1 MAKWIKNI
9 LGIVIAALLI
19 WYLGK
24 HWDKLSALL
33 KLGPVELFAIY
44 FITFLSML
52 SNSYIVVVLL
62 KVLRVRTRFWDMV
75 LLQNATTLLNYLPM
89 KFGTIF
95 RANYL
100 KRHYGLSY
108 AHFGTFFVYLTLL
121 ITAATAVAGVTVL
134 LLVYGVTGY
143 EAKLVAGVFLS
154 AFVCSIFL
162 AFMPLPMPKGSNKV
176 SAVLRNFLI
185 GRGRVKTDKRALI
198 YGGVFLI
205 INLILYSVR
214 LGVIYNSMGQN
225 IHPAGFL
232 ILGAL
237 GYFILFLGL
246 TPGSL
251 GIRELLLGSGAV
263 VLGLTLEVGILA
275 ALIDRAIMLSWSFVV
290 GSACTIW
297 LWHKSPSDFNQ
308 TKRDSIKSSCNQID
322 T

>member
-9 LGIVIAALLI
+9 LGIVIAALLV

-24 HWDKLSALL
+24 RWDNLSALL
-33 KLGPVELFAIY
+33 ELGTVELFAIY

-52 SNSYIVVVLL
+52 SNSYTVVVLL
-62 KVLRVRTRFWDMV
+62 KVLKVRTRFWDMV
-75 LLQNATTLLNYLPM
+75 FLQNAANLLNYLPM
-89 KFGTIF
+89 KFGTVF

-121 ITAATAVAGVTVL
+121 ITAAAAAVGVAAL
-134 LLVYGVTGY
+134 LLVYGIAGY
-143 EAKLVAGVFLS
+143 EAKLMAGVFLG
-154 AFVCSIFL
+154 AFVCSISL
-162 AFMPLPMPKGSNKV
+162 AFVPLPIPKGSNKL
-176 SAVLRNFLI
+176 SAVLRNFLM
-185 GRGRVKTDKRALI
+185 GRGMVKANKKALI
-198 YGGVFLI
+198 YCGVFLI

-232 ILGAL
+232 VLGAL
-237 GYFILFLGL
+237 AYVTMFVII

-263 VLGLTLEVGILA
+263 VLGVPLEVGIFA
-275 ALIDRAIMLSWSFVV
+275 AVIDRAIMLSWSFLI
-290 GSACTIW
+290 GGACTIW
-297 LWHKSPSDFNQ
+297 LWFKSPADF
-308 TKRDSIKSSCNQID
+308 KKID
-322 T
+322 THLLSQS